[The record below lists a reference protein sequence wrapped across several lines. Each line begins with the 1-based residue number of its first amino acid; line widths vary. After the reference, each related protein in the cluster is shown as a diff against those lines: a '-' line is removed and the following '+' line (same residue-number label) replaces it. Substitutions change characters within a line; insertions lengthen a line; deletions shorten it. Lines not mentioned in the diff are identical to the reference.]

1 MSLLEARDVTVR
13 YGGIVAVRG
22 VSLQVEAGEVV
33 ALLGANGAGK
43 SSLLNGLVGL
53 VRGTSGSVLLEGRE
67 VGRQPTFRRARA
79 GLVQVPEGRGVV
91 ATLTVE
97 ENLLL
102 GAYTRRGRGAAAEAL
117 ASVYQLFPVL
127 EERRRVGGAMLS
139 GGEQQMLAVGRAMAG
154 APRCV
159 VLDEPSVGLS
169 PLMVDTVF
177 AKIRAMADTGMGVLL
192 AEQNVP
198 ASLAIADR
206 VYVLQRGEVVASGTA
221 AAIGADDAIMAAF
234 LGLADGARR

>member
-43 SSLLNGLVGL
+43 SSLLNGIVGL

-79 GLVQVPEGRGVV
+79 GLVQVPEGRGIV

-102 GAYTRRGRGAAAEAL
+102 GAYTRRGRGAGAEAL

-177 AKIRAMADTGMGVLL
+177 AKIRAMADTGLGVLL

-234 LGLADGARR
+234 LGLSDESRR

>member
-53 VRGTSGSVLLEGRE
+53 VRGTSGSVLLAGRE

>member
-1 MSLLEARDVTVR
+1 MTLLDARGVTVR
-13 YGGIVAVRG
+13 YGGIVAVRS
-22 VSLQVEAGEVV
+22 VSVQVEAGEVV

-43 SSLLNGLVGL
+43 SSLLNGIVGL
-53 VRGTSGSVLLEGRE
+53 VRGTSGSVLLDGHD
-67 VGRQPTFRRARA
+67 VGRQPTYRRARA
-79 GLVQVPEGRGVV
+79 GLVQVPEGRGIV

-102 GAYTRRGRGAAAEAL
+102 GAYTRRGRGALDEAL

-127 EERRRVGGAMLS
+127 QERRGVGGAMLS

-177 AKIRAMADTGMGVLL
+177 TKIRAMADTGMAVLL

-221 AAIGADDAIMAAF
+221 AAIAADDAIMAAF
-234 LGLADGARR
+234 LGLSDEQHR